1 MGMFAGVT
9 RFELRYQLR
18 NPVLWV
24 AVVAFFL
31 FAFGA
36 TTVDQIQIGSGGNV
50 HKNAPFAIAQVVIIM
65 SVFYMFV
72 STAFVANVVVRDDDT
87 GFGPI
92 VRATRITRISY
103 LMGRYTGAYIAAAL
117 GFLAVPF
124 GIWLG
129 SHMWWVDSET
139 LGPNILSYY
148 AAPYLWFALPNL
160 LLTSALFFA
169 LATMTRSMM
178 ATYLGVVGF
187 LILWTVASV
196 VLDRNPAYELAGAY
210 GEPFGIGAYSYV
222 TKYWTAAD
230 RNTLVASVDGMLL
243 FNRAIIVAIGLAAL
257 ALATATFRFGARP
270 SKASRRA
277 LKLQQQVEAPA
288 ASGPPGTLN
297 APLPTP
303 SFGRAT
309 ALAQLRARTRLEL
322 GQVFKSPAF
331 FVLMALGLFNAAAAM
346 IDLGEVFGT
355 PVLPVTRVVIGL
367 LEGSFSIIPVIIA
380 IYYAGELVW
389 RERDRK
395 IHEIID
401 ASAIPDWAYV
411 VPKALA
417 VVLVL
422 FSTLLVSVVAGL
434 VTQLLHGYTDVE
446 LGKYLLWY
454 ALPDTIGFTLI
465 AVLAVFIQALSPN
478 KYLGWGLMVFYFI
491 IIRVTLRNLG
501 FGDALYNYGQFT
513 GIPLSDMNGMGK
525 FWIGAWWLR
534 LYWTAFAVIL
544 LVLAHALWR
553 RGTETRLRPRLKR
566 LPRRLNGPAGLV
578 GAAALAVFVASGV
591 YIFINTHVWN
601 HYTTPVADDAFTAD
615 YEKALLPYQK
625 LPQLSVTAA
634 RVSVDLRPQ
643 EPGLTA
649 KGVLT
654 LVNKTPGP
662 VRDVHVRMGDQAT
675 KIGSIA
681 IPGATLVRDYPK
693 FQYRIYRLAAPLPP
707 GGTTSLAFRT
717 ERTQRGFRNS
727 GNDTRVVQ
735 NGTFV
740 NNFEF
745 VPMIGMDQ
753 NSLLQD
759 RVKRRK
765 YGLPPE
771 LRPAKLE
778 DMTATRFNQL
788 RTDWI
793 STDITVTTDA
803 GQTPIAPGYKVSDTT
818 ANGRRTARFVVD
830 APIQNFYSVQS
841 ARYVDKHR
849 THNGVDLVVYYD
861 ARHGANVDRMLA
873 AFAHGL
879 DYYQPNFGPYQFRQA
894 RIIEFPDYA
903 QFAQAFAGTMPY
915 SEGIGFIADLSDPE
929 KIDYVT
935 YVTAHELAHQ
945 YWAHQAIGAD
955 MQGSTMLTETLAQYS
970 ALMVM
975 EKLYGRDQIR
985 RFLKFELDRYLRSRG
1000 GEVIE
1005 ELPLYRVEN
1014 QQYIHYRKGSLV
1026 MYRLKDA
1033 LGEARV
1039 NAALKRYLERFR
1051 FKGAPYPRSLDL
1063 IAEFRKGASPEEQA
1077 LITDLFERISLYDI
1091 KTKTAVTKKLPDG
1104 RFETI
1109 LTVEA
1114 HKLYADGKGK
1124 ETEAK
1129 MAESAEFGLFAAMPG
1144 RGAFAKKDVLLL
1156 QRLPLR
1162 TGTQTIRLVTAK
1174 KPAFAGAD
1182 PYNVRID
1189 RNSDDNVIATTE

>member
-1 MGMFAGVT
+1 MGMFAGVA

-24 AVVAFFL
+24 AIVVFFL
-31 FAFGA
+31 LAFGA
-36 TTVDQIQIGSGGNV
+36 TTVDQIRIGSGGNV

-72 STAFVANVVVRDDDT
+72 STAFVANVVVRDDET

-92 VRATRITRISY
+92 VRATRITRIAY
-103 LMGRYTGAYIAAAL
+103 LMGRYSGAYLAAAL
-117 GFLAVPF
+117 GFLAVP
-124 GIWLG
+124 LG
-129 SHMWWVDSET
+129 VWIGSFMPWVDSET
-139 LGPNILSYY
+139 LGPNVLSYY
-148 AAPYLWFALPNL
+148 AVPYLWFALPDL
-160 LLTSALFFA
+160 LLTSALFFT

-178 ATYLGVVGF
+178 ATYLGVVAF

-210 GEPFGIGAYSYV
+210 GEPFGIGAFSYAS
-222 TKYWTAAD
+222 KYWTAAD
-230 RNTLVASVDGMLL
+230 RNTLVAPVDGILL

-257 ALATATFRFGARP
+257 AVATATFRFGARP

-277 LKLQQQVEAPA
+277 LKLQEQVEAPA
-288 ASGPPGTLN
+288 PTEPVD
-297 APLPTP
+297 PLATP

-309 ALAQLRARTRLEL
+309 AFAQLRARTALEL

-346 IDLGEVFGT
+346 VDLGEVFGT
-355 PVLPVTRVVIGL
+355 PVLPVTRVLIGL
-367 LEGSFSIIPVIIA
+367 IEGSFGIIPVIIA

-417 VVLVL
+417 VVLVMCA
-422 FSTLLVSVVAGL
+422 TLLVSVFAGVVA
-434 VTQLLHGYTDVE
+434 QLLHGYTNFE

-454 ALPDTIGFTLI
+454 VLPDTIMFTLI

-501 FGDALYNYGQFT
+501 FGDALYNYGQSPQV
-513 GIPLSDMNGMGK
+513 PLSDMNGLGK

-566 LPRRLNGPAGLV
+566 LPRRLAGPAGLV
-578 GAAALAVFVASGV
+578 GGAALAVFVASGAW
-591 YIFINTHVWN
+591 IFYNTHVLN
-601 HYTTPVADDAFTAD
+601 DYGTPVSEEAFMAD
-615 YEKALLPYQK
+615 YEKALLPYRK
-625 LPQLSVTAA
+625 LPQPLVTAA
-634 RVSVDLRPQ
+634 RVAVDLRPQ
-643 EPGLTA
+643 EPGLSA
-649 KGVLT
+649 SGVLT
-654 LVNKTPGP
+654 LVNKTGTPLS
-662 VRDVHVRMGDQAT
+662 DVHVRLADRST
-675 KIGSIA
+675 KLVSVA
-681 IPGATLVRDYPK
+681 IPGARLARDYPK
-693 FQYRIYRLAAPLPP
+693 YQYRIYRLAAPLAP
-707 GGTTSLAFRT
+707 GAATSLTFRT

-740 NNFEF
+740 NNFQF
-745 VPMIGMDQ
+745 VPSIGMDYTG
-753 NSLLQD
+753 LLQD

-765 YGLPPE
+765 YGLTPE

-778 DMTATRFNQL
+778 DLSATRFNQI

-793 STDITVTTDA
+793 RTDITVTTDA
-803 GQTPIAPGYKVSDTT
+803 GQTPIAPGYKVGDTT

-841 ARYVDKHR
+841 ARYVEKHR
-849 THNGVDLVVYYD
+849 MHNGVDLAVYYD

-873 AFAHGL
+873 AFAHSL

-894 RIIEFPDYA
+894 RIIEFPDY
-903 QFAQAFAGTMPY
+903 QKFAQAFAGTMPY
-915 SEGIGFIADLSDPE
+915 SEGIGFIADLSDPD

-955 MQGSTMLTETLAQYS
+955 MQGATMLTETLAQYS

-1005 ELPLYRVEN
+1005 ELPLYRVED
-1014 QQYIHYRKGSLV
+1014 QQYIHYSKGSLV

-1039 NAALKRYLERFR
+1039 NAALKRYLTRFR
-1051 FKGAPYPRSLDL
+1051 FKGAPFPRSLDL

-1077 LITDLFERISLYDI
+1077 LITDLFERITLYDI
-1091 KTKTAVTKKLPDG
+1091 KTKAAVVKKLPDG
-1104 RFETI
+1104 RFETT
-1109 LTVEA
+1109 LTIEA
-1114 HKLYADGKGK
+1114 RKLYADGKGK
-1124 ETEAK
+1124 ETEAP
-1129 MAESAEFGLFAAMPG
+1129 MAETTEIGLFAAMPG

-1162 TGTQTIRLVTAK
+1162 TGTQTLKLVTSK

-1189 RNSDDNVIATTE
+1189 RNSDDNVVAATE